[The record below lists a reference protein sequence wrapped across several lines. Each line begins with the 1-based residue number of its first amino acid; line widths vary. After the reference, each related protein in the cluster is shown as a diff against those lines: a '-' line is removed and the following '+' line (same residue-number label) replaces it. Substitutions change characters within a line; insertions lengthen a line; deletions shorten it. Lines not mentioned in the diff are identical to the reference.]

1 MAKQKKS
8 ALETKS
14 QRKSRLNGYDN
25 GRERNAAY
33 TSGAREVGFPKD
45 STALNKEAWENG
57 TKVQTYTSTKNGRMS
72 GNGKT
77 AGGMTWTMTAKDA
90 DGNKISQSGRNKIAT
105 RRQRYYD
112 VRVGLG
118 LSGG

>member
-1 MAKQKKS
+1 MAKVKS
-8 ALETKS
+8 RLETKS
-14 QRKSRLNGYDN
+14 QRKARLNGYDN

-45 STALNKEAWENG
+45 PKALNAEAWENG
-57 TKVQTYTSTKNGRMS
+57 TQVQTYTSSKSGRMS
-72 GNGKT
+72 DNGRT
-77 AGGMTWTMTAKDA
+77 AGGYTHSFTKKDD
-90 DGNKISQSGRNKIAT
+90 DGNVEKQSGRGGVAS

-112 VRVGLG
+112 IRVGLG